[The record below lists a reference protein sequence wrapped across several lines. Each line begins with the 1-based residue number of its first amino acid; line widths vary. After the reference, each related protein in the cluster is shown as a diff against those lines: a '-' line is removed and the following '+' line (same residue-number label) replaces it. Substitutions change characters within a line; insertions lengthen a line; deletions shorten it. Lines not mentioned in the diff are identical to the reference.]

1 MRTYKLVMVLITS
14 VFLYAFTSSI
24 RSKVEPVV
32 EIEPKPVIIKK
43 PVVEFK
49 LVEVEYK
56 SHNLFLED
64 LGKKESNNN
73 YKAVNTYGYMGRY
86 QFGAS
91 TLKGLGFKVTK
102 DEFLNSPY
110 IQEKAMQKLLTHNK
124 KKLQKYIDLYCGK
137 EVNGIMITESGI
149 LAAAHLGGAGNVR
162 KWFKGREFKDGYGT
176 SLSSYMENFG
186 GYYLDI

>member
-1 MRTYKLVMVLITS
+1 MRTYKLVMVIITS

-43 PVVEFK
+43 PIVEFK
-49 LVEVEYK
+49 LVEIEYK

-124 KKLQKYIDLYCGK
+124 KKLQKYIDQYCGK

-162 KWFKGREFKDGYGT
+162 KWFKGKEFKDGYGT